1 MTASFA
7 PFESISS
14 EDFQRVGVFVM
25 SGTSNITPTWTA
37 ESTARRGLTVE
48 EGFSDVLLIAIT
60 APALCRIE
68 VASIP

>member
-1 MTASFA
+1 
-7 PFESISS
+7 
-14 EDFQRVGVFVM
+14 M